1 MVSGVTIAKVPV
13 SDETLEE
20 NYSEAETGIAGKVS
34 PCNTNEGS
42 EDNHR
47 LEKVQLE

>member
-1 MVSGVTIAKVPV
+1 MVSGVAIVEVPV
-13 SDETLEE
+13 SDGTLEA
-20 NYSEAETGIAGKVS
+20 NYSEAETGIASKVS
-34 PCNTNEGS
+34 PCMMNECS